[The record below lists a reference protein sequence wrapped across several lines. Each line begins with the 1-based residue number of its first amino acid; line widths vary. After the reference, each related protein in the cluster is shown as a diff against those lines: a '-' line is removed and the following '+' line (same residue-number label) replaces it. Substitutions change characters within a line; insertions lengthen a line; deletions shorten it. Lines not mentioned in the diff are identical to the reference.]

1 MTITC
6 IEELRQLARKR
17 VPKMFYDYVDAGS
30 WTEYSYRANEADLRR
45 LEFRQ
50 RVAVDIAGR
59 STATVILGQAVTM
72 PMAIAPTG
80 LTGMI
85 HPDGEILAAR
95 AAKRFGI

>member
-1 MTITC
+1 MIVFSHFYWITGVTITC

-50 RVAVDIAGR
+50 A
-59 STATVILGQAVTM
+59 L
-72 PMAIAPTG
+72 
-80 LTGMI
+80 LN
-85 HPDGEILAAR
+85 
-95 AAKRFGI
+95 K